1 MAGTVLEITDT
12 SFETDVLKSSTPVLV
27 DFWAEWCG
35 PCKMLAPTVE
45 KLAGEYTGKLKVCK
59 VNVDENPNSAS
70 KFGIQA
76 IPTLLI
82 FKNGANTDR
91 IVGVTPE
98 KDLRNRIEKAIV

>member
-1 MAGTVLEITDT
+1 MAGPVVDINDNN
-12 SFETDVLKSSTPVLV
+12 FENEVLKSSAPVLV

-45 KLAGEYTGKLKVCK
+45 KLAKEYNGKLKVCK

-70 KFGIQA
+70 RFGIQA

-82 FKNGANTDR
+82 FKNGTNFDR

>member
-1 MAGTVLEITDT
+1 MAGAVVEITDS
-12 SFETDVLKSSTPVLV
+12 SFETDVLKSTTPVLV

-45 KLAGEYTGKLKVCK
+45 KLANEYTGKLKVCK

-82 FKNGANTDR
+82 FKNGSNTDR

-98 KDLRNRIEKAIV
+98 KDLRGRIDKAIV